1 MKDWRDINIGE
12 TYRMRNSIGQEL
24 DRTIISVDEK
34 RVIYQRAEV
43 EEGKLSDIAT
53 KRFISFYNK
62 CGIPYHPQFSGDWI
76 SAFIEPDIEFDE
88 DDGQLE
94 LVL

>member
-1 MKDWRDINIGE
+1 MKDWRDIIIGE
-12 TYRMRNSIGQEL
+12 TYRIRNSHGQEL

-34 RVIYQRAEV
+34 KVVYQRAEV

-53 KRFISFYNK
+53 KRFVSFYNQ
-62 CGIPYHPQFSGDWI
+62 CGIEYIPGQYGDWVA
-76 SAFIEPDIEFDE
+76 AFIEPDIEFDE